1 MRYEKRMA
9 GNGEWHCPFEP
20 EWVERMAKAAKH
32 CESVTEAQVE
42 ATLNHVTLG
51 YVLPQG
57 DFLSEPQDARGLPLS
72 WCRKERQRFSNWPDC
87 CVSIYDYD
95 TIPDMVVTD
104 GENDWPLNSHFRV
117 LTA

>member
-1 MRYEKRMA
+1 MIYNKSTP
-9 GNGEWHCPFEP
+9 GNGEWHCPFP
-20 EWVERMAKAAKH
+20 RWWVDMMKRAVKR
-32 CESVTEAQVE
+32 CEGVSAAQVE
-42 ATLNHVTLG
+42 AALSRE
-51 YVLPQG
+51 YVYYHIPPG